1 MASITPKK
9 LGRGAIAV
17 SPGTLLYTVPA
28 GTSTYVKDIDVCN
41 TTAGALTL
49 VLYLVPSG
57 GTVDTSNMLIP
68 TVTISANSMWQWN
81 GTQILVTGDF
91 IHAIASGA
99 GLTCNISGGEQV

>member
-9 LGRGAIAV
+9 LGQGAIAT

-41 TTAGALTL
+41 TSTTDRTL
-49 VLYLVPSG
+49 DLHLVPNG
-57 GTVDTSNMLIP
+57 GTVGTSNMLVP
-68 TVTISANSMWQWN
+68 SVTISANSMWQWS